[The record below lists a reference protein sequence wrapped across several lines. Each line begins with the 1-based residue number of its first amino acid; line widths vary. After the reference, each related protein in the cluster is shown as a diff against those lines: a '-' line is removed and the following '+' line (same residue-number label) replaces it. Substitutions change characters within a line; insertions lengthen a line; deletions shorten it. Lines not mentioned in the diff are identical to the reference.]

1 MWYGCGMQTSF
12 MVMRS
17 GAIGTL
23 PDAVDY
29 EAMQTV
35 PLHAVDLP
43 VETGET
49 ALDTLDPIEI
59 VVRFKNGG
67 GTIVAGTFD
76 LQILYVHYKGG
87 SSGTPIVVG
96 RPPVTGA
103 ISGRQYSVPGT
114 NCRKLIARITNVVA
128 VGAASFEVLW
138 RRDK

>member
-1 MWYGCGMQTSF
+1 
-12 MVMRS
+12 MRS

-29 EAMQTV
+29 EATQTV
-35 PLHAVDLP
+35 PLHAASLP
-43 VETGET
+43 VETGLT
-49 ALDTLDPIEI
+49 ALDTLDPMEL
-59 VVRFKNGG
+59 VVLFKDGG
-67 GTIVAGTFD
+67 GTVVPGTFNF
-76 LQILYVHYKGG
+76 QVLYVHYKGG
-87 SSGTPIVVG
+87 SSVTPVVVG
-96 RPPVTGA
+96 RAPVAGA